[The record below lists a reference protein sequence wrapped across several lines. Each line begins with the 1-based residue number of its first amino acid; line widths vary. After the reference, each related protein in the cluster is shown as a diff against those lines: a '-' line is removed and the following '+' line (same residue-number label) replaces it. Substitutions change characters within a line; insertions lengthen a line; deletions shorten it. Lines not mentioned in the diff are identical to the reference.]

1 MSGFARVE
9 KPNVWQR
16 WRNPVRYASLA
27 DVGIKVADLNFEP
40 MPKTKQ
46 RPTSHEAKAAWPP
59 ATLTIAEAKKALAA
73 TFGVKPEAVEI
84 SIRG

>member
-1 MSGFARVE
+1 
-9 KPNVWQR
+9 
-16 WRNPVRYASLA
+16 
-27 DVGIKVADLNFEP
+27 
-40 MPKTKQ
+40 MPTMLE
-46 RPTSHEAKAAWPP
+46 SKAAPWPP